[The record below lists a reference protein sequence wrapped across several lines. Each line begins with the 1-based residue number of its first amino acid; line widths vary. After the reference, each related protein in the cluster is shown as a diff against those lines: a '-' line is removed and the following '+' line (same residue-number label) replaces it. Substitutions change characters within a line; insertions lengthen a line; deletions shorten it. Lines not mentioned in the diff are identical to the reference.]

1 MTFLKVDST
10 TGGYMNRVKT
20 FFLMVVLTII
30 LVALGS
36 LIGGKNGAMLMF
48 VISLGMNFV
57 SYWFSDRIVLA
68 MYRAQ
73 PVDESQAPE
82 LYSTVA
88 ALAQRASIPMP
99 RVYIIENDSPNAF
112 ATGRNPE
119 HGVVAVTTGILRLL
133 TRQELEGVLA
143 HELSHIKHRDI
154 LVQTVAAAMA
164 GAITMIANWARFAAF
179 FGGGRSDDDEG
190 GGGNIFSV
198 IIFSM
203 IAAFAA
209 MLIQLAISRS
219 REYYADEGGAHLA
232 GNPLHLA
239 GALRK
244 LQMGVQRMPMQDA
257 NPSTAHM
264 FILNPFSAKGV
275 LSLFS
280 THPPIEERIQRL
292 EEMAHGR

>member
-1 MTFLKVDST
+1 
-10 TGGYMNRVKT
+10 MNQAKT

-30 LVALGS
+30 FVALGS
-36 LIGGKNGAMLMF
+36 MIGGKSGAYVAFAVALA
-48 VISLGMNFV
+48 MNLV

-68 MYRAQ
+68 MYSARQ
-73 PVDESQAPE
+73 VTESEAPE
-82 LYSTVA
+82 LCSVVA
-88 ALAQRASIPMP
+88 TLSQRASIPMP
-99 RVYIIENDSPNAF
+99 RVYIVENDSPNAF

-133 TRQELEGVLA
+133 NRNELEGVLA
-143 HELSHIKHRDI
+143 HELSHIRHRDI

-164 GAITMIANWARFAAF
+164 GAITMLANWARFAAF
-179 FGGGRSDDDEG
+179 FGGGRDSDDE

-203 IAAFAA
+203 IAFFAA

-219 REYYADEGGAHLA
+219 REYYADEGGAQLS
-232 GNPLHLA
+232 GNPLFLA
-239 GALRK
+239 NALRK
-244 LQMGVQRMPMQDA
+244 LEMGVARMPMQDA

-264 FILNPFSAKGV
+264 FILNPFTAKGV

-280 THPPIEERIQRL
+280 THPPIEERIERL
-292 EEMAHGR
+292 EEMAHRA

>member
-1 MTFLKVDST
+1 
-10 TGGYMNRVKT
+10 MNQAKT
-20 FFLMVVLTII
+20 FFLMVLLTII
-30 LVALGS
+30 FVALGS
-36 LIGGKNGAMLMF
+36 LIGGQNGAMLMF

-68 MYRAQ
+68 MYSARQ
-73 PVDESQAPE
+73 VDENQSPE
-82 LYSTVA
+82 LYSAVA
-88 ALAQRASIPMP
+88 TLAQRASIPMP

-119 HGVVAVTTGILRLL
+119 HGDVAVTTGILRLL
-133 TRQELEGVLA
+133 NRQELEGVLA

-179 FGGGRSDDDEG
+179 FGGGRDSEDR
-190 GGGNIFSV
+190 GGGNIVSV

-219 REYYADEGGAHLA
+219 REYYADQGGAEIAGDPHSLA
-232 GNPLHLA
+232 N
-239 GALRK
+239 ALRK
-244 LQMGVQRMPMQDA
+244 LQMGVQRVPMQDA

-275 LSLFS
+275 LALFS
-280 THPPIEERIQRL
+280 THPPMEERIQRL
-292 EEMAHGR
+292 EEMAHGK